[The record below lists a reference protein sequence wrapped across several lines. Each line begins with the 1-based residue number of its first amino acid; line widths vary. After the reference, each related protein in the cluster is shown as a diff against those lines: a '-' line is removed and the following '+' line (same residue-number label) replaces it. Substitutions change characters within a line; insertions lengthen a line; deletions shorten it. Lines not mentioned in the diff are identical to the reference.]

1 MNTIQWTDKATKQAM
16 KIKDR
21 AMRAKIF
28 NDTQALAHF
37 PDCGNVKKLTNHAYP
52 YRLRVGNYRV
62 FFTFDGA
69 IHIITIEE
77 VKPRNERTY

>member
-1 MNTIQWTDKATKQAM
+1 M

-21 AMRAKIF
+21 AMRVRIF

-52 YRLRVGNYRV
+52 YRLRIGNYRV
-62 FFTFDGA
+62 FFSFDGA
-69 IHIITIEE
+69 IRIITIEE
-77 VKPRNERTY
+77 VKSRNERTY